1 LPRLSRRGIKR
12 TNEGWGFNPNLFKF
26 IFQYFKLW
34 LKPHI
39 SCAYKFPRLKPACG
53 RQESGQLSC
62 PLYGISGQKKQIKK
76 KMNKTILYT
85 VFIIILFAIGFFI
98 ARMGSEEIRLINRSQ
113 ILLGT
118 VVEVQVMETDRK
130 KAEASIEK
138 AFNEI
143 KRIDDI
149 FSTYNEDSPVWKLNH
164 NQDTLINV
172 DPEIFSL
179 MILCDSIYNITSG
192 SFDVSLNKLLTTWGF
207 DGDDPS
213 LPADYKLSMALLN
226 TGWKNITLLEDSS
239 FSRFAGIELNFGA
252 IAKGYAVDK
261 AISVLK
267 ANQINSAL
275 VSAGG
280 EIKTIGDDWL
290 IGIQHPRNQNQIIEK
305 VNPGKM
311 SVATSG
317 DYEKYFELNGK
328 RYHHILNPKTGYP
341 ADSLI
346 SVTVL
351 NKSCTIA
358 DALAT
363 AVFVLGQ
370 VKGLRLIESFPET
383 EVMIIDNQMNKSY
396 STGFENFILERTQK

>member
-1 LPRLSRRGIKR
+1 
-12 TNEGWGFNPNLFKF
+12 
-26 IFQYFKLW
+26 
-34 LKPHI
+34 
-39 SCAYKFPRLKPACG
+39 
-53 RQESGQLSC
+53 
-62 PLYGISGQKKQIKK
+62 
-76 KMNKTILYT
+76 MNKTFLFFAFIL
-85 VFIIILFAIGFFI
+85 ILFAIGFFI
-98 ARMGSEEIRLINRSQ
+98 ARMGNDEIHHIKRSR

-118 VVEVQVMETDRK
+118 VVEIQVKAKDKE

-138 AFNEI
+138 AFEEI
-143 KRIDDI
+143 KRIDNL
-149 FSTYNEDSPVWKLNH
+149 FSTFNEDSPVWKLNH
-164 NQDTLINV
+164 NQDTLIYV

-179 MILCDSIYNITSG
+179 MILCDSIYNLTYG

-213 LPADYKLSMALLN
+213 LPADDKISSALLN
-226 TGWKNITLLEDSS
+226 SGWNNIELLEDNS
-239 FSRFAGIELNFGA
+239 FKRFAGTELKFGA

-261 AISVLK
+261 AVYVLIK
-267 ANQINSAL
+267 LGINSAL
-275 VSAGG
+275 VNAGG
-280 EIKTIGDDWL
+280 EIKTIGDDWA
-290 IGIQHPRNQNQIIEK
+290 IGIQHPRISNQIIEK
-305 VNPGKM
+305 VNPEEM

-363 AVFVLGQ
+363 AVFVLGPFYG
-370 VKGLRLIESFPET
+370 KKLIENLPET
-383 EVMIIDNQMNKSY
+383 EMMIIDNQMNKIY
-396 STGFENFILERTQK
+396 SSGFEKFILERTQK

>member
-1 LPRLSRRGIKR
+1 MRKTFLYSA
-12 TNEGWGFNPNLFKF
+12 F
-26 IFQYFKLW
+26 I
-34 LKPHI
+34 
-39 SCAYKFPRLKPACG
+39 
-53 RQESGQLSC
+53 
-62 PLYGISGQKKQIKK
+62 
-76 KMNKTILYT
+76 
-85 VFIIILFAIGFFI
+85 VILFAIGFFI
-98 ARMGSEEIRLINRSQ
+98 ARMGSEETHLIKRSR

-118 VVEVQVMETDRK
+118 LVEIQVKDKDKE
-130 KAEASIEK
+130 KAGSSIEK
-138 AFNEI
+138 AFEEI
-143 KRIDDI
+143 KRIDEL
-149 FSTYNEDSPVWKLNH
+149 FSTYNEDSPVWKINH

-179 MILCDSIYNITSG
+179 MVLCDSIYNFTYG
-192 SFDVSLNKLLTTWGF
+192 CFDVSLNKLLTTWGF

-213 LPADYKLSMALLN
+213 LPAEDKLSSALLN
-226 TGWKNITLLEDSS
+226 SGWNNIKLLEDNLIK
-239 FSRFAGIELNFGA
+239 RVAGIELNFGA

-267 ANQINSAL
+267 EDQINSAL
-275 VSAGG
+275 INAGG
-280 EIKTIGDDWL
+280 EIKTIWDDWV

-305 VNPGKM
+305 VDPGEM

-341 ADSLI
+341 ADGLI

-370 VKGLRLIESFPET
+370 VKGLRLIENLPET
-383 EVMIIDNQMNKSY
+383 EVMIIDKQMIKSY
-396 STGFENFILERTQK
+396 SSGFENLILERTQK

>member
-1 LPRLSRRGIKR
+1 M
-12 TNEGWGFNPNLFKF
+12 
-26 IFQYFKLW
+26 
-34 LKPHI
+34 
-39 SCAYKFPRLKPACG
+39 
-53 RQESGQLSC
+53 
-62 PLYGISGQKKQIKK
+62 KK
-76 KMNKTILYT
+76 TFLYT
-85 VFIIILFAIGFFI
+85 AFVIILFAIGFFI
-98 ARMGSEEIRLINRSQ
+98 ARMGSKEVHLIKRSR

-118 VVEVQVMETDRK
+118 VVEVQVRETDRK
-130 KAEASIEK
+130 KAETSIEK
-138 AFNEI
+138 AFDEI
-143 KRIDDI
+143 KRIDDL

-164 NQDTLINV
+164 NQDTIITV

-179 MILCDSIYNITSG
+179 MVLSDSVYNLTDG
-192 SFDVSLNKLLTTWGF
+192 SFDVSLNKLLATWGF

-213 LPADYKLSMALLN
+213 LPADDKLSSALMN
-226 TGWKNITLLEDSS
+226 SGWDNIELLGDNS
-239 FSRFAGIELNFGA
+239 FKRLAGTELNFGA

-261 AISVLK
+261 AVDVLIK
-267 ANQINSAL
+267 LGINSAL
-275 VSAGG
+275 VDAGG
-280 EIKTIGDDWL
+280 EIKTIGNDWV

-305 VNPGKM
+305 VNPGGM

-370 VKGLRLIESFPET
+370 SKGLSLIENLTET
-383 EVMIIDNQMNKSY
+383 EAMIIDNQMNKKY
-396 STGFENFILERTQK
+396 SSGFEKYINEEGLSQK

>member
-1 LPRLSRRGIKR
+1 MKK
-12 TNEGWGFNPNLFKF
+12 TF
-26 IFQYFKLW
+26 
-34 LKPHI
+34 
-39 SCAYKFPRLKPACG
+39 
-53 RQESGQLSC
+53 
-62 PLYGISGQKKQIKK
+62 LYAA
-76 KMNKTILYT
+76 
-85 VFIIILFAIGFFI
+85 FIIILFAIGFFI
-98 ARMGSEEIRLINRSQ
+98 ARMGSKEVHLIKRSR

-118 VVEVQVMETDRK
+118 VVEVQVRETDRK
-130 KAEASIEK
+130 KAETSIES
-138 AFNEI
+138 AFDEI
-143 KRIDDI
+143 KKIDDL

-164 NQDTLINV
+164 NQDTIITV

-179 MILCDSIYNITSG
+179 MVLSDSVYNLTDG
-192 SFDVSLNKLLTTWGF
+192 SFDISLNKLLTTWGF

-213 LPADYKLSMALLN
+213 LPADDKISSALLN
-226 TGWKNITLLEDSS
+226 SGWDNIELLEDNS
-239 FSRFAGIELNFGA
+239 FKRLEGTELNFGA

-261 AISVLK
+261 AIDVLIK
-267 ANQINSAL
+267 LGINSAL
-275 VSAGG
+275 VNAGG
-280 EIKTIGDDWL
+280 EIKTVGNDWV

-305 VNPGKM
+305 VNPGEM

-341 ADSLI
+341 ADNLI

-370 VKGLRLIESFPET
+370 SEGLRVIESLPGT
-383 EVMIIDNQMNKSY
+383 EAMIIDNQMNKIY
-396 STGFENFILERTQK
+396 SSGFEKYINGDGLSQK

>member
-1 LPRLSRRGIKR
+1 
-12 TNEGWGFNPNLFKF
+12 
-26 IFQYFKLW
+26 
-34 LKPHI
+34 
-39 SCAYKFPRLKPACG
+39 
-53 RQESGQLSC
+53 
-62 PLYGISGQKKQIKK
+62 
-76 KMNKTILYT
+76 MNKTFLYST
-85 VFIIILFAIGFFI
+85 FVIILFAIGFFI
-98 ARMGSEEIRLINRSQ
+98 ARIGSDEIHHLKRSR

-118 VVEVQVMETDRK
+118 LVEIQVKDKDKE
-130 KAEASIEK
+130 KAGSAIEK
-138 AFNEI
+138 ALTEV
-143 KRIDDI
+143 KRIDDL

-164 NQDTLINV
+164 NQDTLINIE
-172 DPEIFSL
+172 PEIFSL
-179 MILCDSIYNITSG
+179 MVLCDSIYNLTSG

-213 LPADYKLSMALLN
+213 FPADDKLRSALMIS
-226 TGWKNITLLEDSS
+226 GWNHIELLEDNS
-239 FSRFAGIELNFGA
+239 FKRAAGTELNFGA

-261 AISVLK
+261 AVDVLI
-267 ANQINSAL
+267 NLGINSAL
-275 VSAGG
+275 VNAGG
-280 EIKTIGDDWL
+280 EVKAIGDNWV
-290 IGIQHPRNQNQIIEK
+290 IGIQHPRVSNQIIEK
-305 VNPGKM
+305 VNPGEM

-317 DYEKYFELNGK
+317 DYEKYFELDGK

-370 VKGLRLIESFPET
+370 VKGLRLIEDLPET

-396 STGFENFILERTQK
+396 SSGFKKFILASTIN

>member
-1 LPRLSRRGIKR
+1 MKKTFL
-12 TNEGWGFNPNLFKF
+12 
-26 IFQYFKLW
+26 Y
-34 LKPHI
+34 
-39 SCAYKFPRLKPACG
+39 
-53 RQESGQLSC
+53 SG
-62 PLYGISGQKKQIKK
+62 
-76 KMNKTILYT
+76 
-85 VFIIILFAIGFFI
+85 FIIILFAIGFFI
-98 ARMGSEEIRLINRSQ
+98 ARIGNDEIHHIKRSR

-118 VVEVQVMETDRK
+118 VVEVQIRETDIK

-143 KRIDDI
+143 KRIDDL
-149 FSTYNEDSPVWKLNH
+149 FSTYNEDSPVWKINH

-328 RYHHILNPKTGYP
+328 RYHHILNPKTEYP

-363 AVFVLGQ
+363 AVFVLGRA
-370 VKGLRLIESFPET
+370 KGLRLIENLAET
-383 EVMIIDNQMNKSY
+383 EVMIIDKQMNKSY
-396 STGFENFILERTQK
+396 SSGFEKFILSSTNK

>member
-1 LPRLSRRGIKR
+1 MKK
-12 TNEGWGFNPNLFKF
+12 TV
-26 IFQYFKLW
+26 
-34 LKPHI
+34 
-39 SCAYKFPRLKPACG
+39 
-53 RQESGQLSC
+53 
-62 PLYGISGQKKQIKK
+62 LYS
-76 KMNKTILYT
+76 TF
-85 VFIIILFAIGFFI
+85 VIILFAIGFFI
-98 ARMGSEEIRLINRSQ
+98 ARMGNDEIHIIERSR

-118 VVEVQVMETDRK
+118 VVEIQIRETDRK
-130 KAEASIEK
+130 KAETSIEK

-143 KRIDDI
+143 KRIDDL

-179 MILCDSIYNITSG
+179 MVLCDSISNLTNG

-213 LPADYKLSMALLN
+213 LPVEEKLSSALLN
-226 TGWKNITLLEDSS
+226 SGWNNIELLEDNS
-239 FSRFAGIELNFGA
+239 FNRKAGTELNFGA

-261 AISVLK
+261 AVNVL
-267 ANQINSAL
+267 INLGIKSAL
-275 VSAGG
+275 VNAGG
-280 EIKTIGDDWL
+280 EIKTIGDDWV

-305 VNPGKM
+305 VNPEKM

-328 RYHHILNPKTGYP
+328 RYHHILDPKTGYP
-341 ADSLI
+341 SDSLI

-351 NKSCTIA
+351 NKGCTIA

-363 AVFVLGQ
+363 AVFVLGPFYG
-370 VKGLRLIESFPET
+370 KRLIENLPET
-383 EVMIIDNQMNKSY
+383 EVMIIDNQMNKIY
-396 STGFENFILERTQK
+396 SSGFEKFVLSISNN